1 MYFNWREFLRDTLYR
16 VASRDRSAAR
26 IPAGYRGR
34 RARVSAMFLVCM
46 VWMVG
51 GGRLGLFVDRLLFP
65 GFRRVSVRRP
75 VFIVGNF
82 RSGSTYL
89 HRLIAGLPGF
99 SAMAT
104 WEIYFAPSITARKF
118 WHGVWM
124 LDRAVGAPVK
134 RLLLSLQ
141 ERKLGEVTMHRIRL
155 QEAEEDEGLFL
166 YLWES
171 MFNWFF
177 VTRRVADNPYWRFDD
192 QIPAWRRRAA
202 FRFYR
207 SCLQRH
213 LYVHG
218 VDEIYI
224 AKNPSFSAKINTL
237 LEFFPDARIIYL
249 VRNPLSGAVS
259 VMGWF
264 AFAWHY
270 FACVPDQLPYLDTV
284 LELAR
289 EWYLRPQ
296 QRLGRLGSDQL
307 AIVRYEDLVSAPE
320 RTIPDMMEQ
329 LGLPAPSG
337 FREELLAL
345 PQRDPNDRSHSI
357 ELSDVGLDRDTA
369 TAFFREVMDFF
380 GYESDPNP

>member
-1 MYFNWREFLRDTLYR
+1 MHFNWREFLRDALYR
-16 VASRDRSAAR
+16 VTPHDHSGAR
-26 IPAGYRGR
+26 IPPGYRGR
-34 RARVSAMFLVCM
+34 SARVAIMFLICM

-51 GGRLGLFVDRLLFP
+51 GGRLGLLVDRLLFP
-65 GFRRVSVRRP
+65 GYRRVTVRRP

-89 HRLIAGLPGF
+89 HRLVAALPGF

-118 WHGVWM
+118 WHGLWI
-124 LDRAVGAPVK
+124 LDRVFGAPVK

-141 ERKLGEVTMHRIRL
+141 ERKLGEVEMHRIRL

-177 VTRRVADNPYWRFDD
+177 MTRRVADNPYWRFDE

-207 SCLQRH
+207 ACLQRH

-218 VDEIYI
+218 ADKIYI

-237 LEFFPDARIIYL
+237 LEFFPDARIVYL
-249 VRNPLSGAVS
+249 VRNPLTGAVS

-270 FACVPDQLPYLDTV
+270 FACTPEELPYRDTV

-296 QRLGRLGSDQL
+296 ARLGQLGPDQL
-307 AIVRYEDLVSAPE
+307 ATVRYEDLVSAPE
-320 RTIPDMMEQ
+320 VTIPKMMAQ
-329 LGLPAPSG
+329 LDLPVPIG
-337 FREELLAL
+337 FREQLAAL

-357 ELSDVGLDRDTA
+357 ELSDIGMDSESAR
-369 TAFFREVMDFF
+369 AFFRDVMLFF